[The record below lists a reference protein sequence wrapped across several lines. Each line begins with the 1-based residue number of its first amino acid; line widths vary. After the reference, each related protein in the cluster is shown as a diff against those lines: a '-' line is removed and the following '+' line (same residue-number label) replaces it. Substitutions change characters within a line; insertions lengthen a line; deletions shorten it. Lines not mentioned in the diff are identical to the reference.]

1 MSFDQQ
7 RLDSSVTVGE
17 EELQQ
22 SLTKIQELETQLAFY
37 KKTYAEDQQKITLQQ
52 NSLQSFARDQIKLKE
67 QLGLAEIRNQELKEE
82 NVKTKAQLSNRI
94 DLLLNERQAFITEQE
109 QEFWCEVPQF
119 ALIASYK
126 KLGYQKLRV
135 RVDLE
140 NHVIMTAMPYEPTSM
155 NA

>member
-7 RLDSSVTVGE
+7 RLDSAISVGE

-22 SLTKIQELETQLAFY
+22 SRTKIQELETQLVYY

-67 QLGLAEIRNQELKEE
+67 QLGLAELRNQELKEE
-82 NVKTKAQLSNRI
+82 NVKQKAQLSNRI
-94 DLLLNERQAFITEQE
+94 ELLLNERQAFMTERE
-109 QEFWCEVPQF
+109 QEFWADVPQF
-119 ALIASYK
+119 SLIASYK
-126 KLGYQKLRV
+126 KLYNKLRV

-140 NHVIMTAMPYEPTSM
+140 NHVIMTAMPYEPISAA